1 LKIYH
6 DIKETIFKFDTG
18 VNTFYFS
25 SELNMKKF
33 RDKIIENRKRI
44 SDSLSNRFNMAID
57 NYNLSDVVLYRK
69 IEKRGFLIMNEKGEI
84 LEWPNQ
90 IRFVGDQLTKK
101 QLPILQEDSTQR

>member
-1 LKIYH
+1 
-6 DIKETIFKFDTG
+6 
-18 VNTFYFS
+18 
-25 SELNMKKF
+25 
-33 RDKIIENRKRI
+33 
-44 SDSLSNRFNMAID
+44 MAID

-101 QLPILQEDSTQR
+101 QLPNIAKKIQRKDNKSYESAS